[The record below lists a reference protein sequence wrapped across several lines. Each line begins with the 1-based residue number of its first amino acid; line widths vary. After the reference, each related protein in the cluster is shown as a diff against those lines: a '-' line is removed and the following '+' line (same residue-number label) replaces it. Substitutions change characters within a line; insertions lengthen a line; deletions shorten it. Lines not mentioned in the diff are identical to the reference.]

1 MAWENSGVS
10 KRDGFWF
17 ALAGM
22 LVWLSASFAFVA
34 FTRGVVGHASW
45 QHTLNIF
52 LAATA
57 LALFFPITSRVNRT
71 PRKDRMLAALIFSAP
86 GLVCTAMLAVNSQDL
101 LPGLDPAALGR
112 YVALAL
118 AAYTLVLAQA
128 MEHKAKT
135 AH

>member
-1 MAWENSGVS
+1 MS

-34 FTRGVVGHASW
+34 FTRGAVGHASW
-45 QHTLNIF
+45 QHTLKIF

-57 LALFFPITSRVNRT
+57 LAMFFPITARVNRT
-71 PRKDRMLAALIFSAP
+71 PRKDRMLAAVIFSAP
-86 GLVCTAMLAVNSQDL
+86 GLVGAALVAVNSEIL
-101 LPGLDPAALGR
+101 LPGIHPDALGR

-118 AAYTLVLAQA
+118 LAYATVLAQA
-128 MEHKAKT
+128 MDRPVPAR
-135 AH
+135 

>member
-1 MAWENSGVS
+1 MS
-10 KRDGFWF
+10 KRDSFWF

-22 LVWLSASFAFVA
+22 LAWLSASFAFVA

-52 LAATA
+52 LAAAA

-71 PRKDRMLAALIFSAP
+71 PRKDRMLAALLFTAP
-86 GLVCTAMLAVNSQDL
+86 GLICTALLAVNSQAL
-101 LPGLDPAALGR
+101 LPGLDPLALGR

-118 AAYTLVLAQA
+118 VAYATFLAQA
-128 MEHKAKT
+128 MDRPAQ
-135 AH
+135 AR

>member
-1 MAWENSGVS
+1 MAWENGGVS
-10 KRDGFWF
+10 KQDGFRF

-52 LAATA
+52 LAAAA

-71 PRKDRMLAALIFSAP
+71 PHKDRVLTALIFSAP
-86 GLVCTAMLAVNSQDL
+86 GLVCTAMLAVNSQAL

-118 AAYTLVLAQA
+118 AAYATFLAQA
-128 MEHKAKT
+128 MDRPVRAR
-135 AH
+135 